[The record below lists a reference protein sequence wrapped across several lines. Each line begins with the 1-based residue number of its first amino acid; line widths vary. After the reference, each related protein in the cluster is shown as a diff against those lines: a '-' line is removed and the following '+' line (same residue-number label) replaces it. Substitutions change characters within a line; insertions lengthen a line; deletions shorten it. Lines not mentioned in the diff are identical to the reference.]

1 MNCLRTVFW
10 SLLAFTVPLAHPQ
23 SLFTKADL
31 DARFATAPQEITVP
45 ESSCCAIRLQVLDR
59 KPAAREVQ
67 NRADRVLFIRRGH
80 GTITLGSGQS
90 ARKLEVGPQDLVN
103 VPRGTSLSIDP
114 GKERVETIEVRIFP
128 TEENR
133 PPRFGALRPMGD
145 VLRSAD
151 QDALF
156 AKFDT
161 EQSVYVQPHF
171 RVAFVIR
178 KVPSD
183 FESHGCCVDIYLP
196 VHAGS
201 AHVLLGG
208 TIENAK
214 ERGPGEMRGTGM
226 TGSHAADIGVGDMI
240 VIRRGGP
247 HYIDPRP
254 GKIGYIIVKVQAE

>member
-1 MNCLRTVFW
+1 MSLSRSFLLL
-10 SLLAFTVPLAHPQ
+10 LLAGSAPLARSQ
-23 SLFTKADL
+23 TLLTRADL
-31 DARFATAPQEITVP
+31 DALFAKAPQQMTVP
-45 ESSCCAIRLQVLDR
+45 ESNCCSIRFQVLDR
-59 KPAAREVQ
+59 KPEAQGVED
-67 NRADRVLFIRRGH
+67 RADRMLFTRRGH
-80 GTITLGSGQS
+80 ATITLGSGQS
-90 ARKLEVGPQDLVN
+90 ARKLEVGPGELVN
-103 VPRGTSLSIDP
+103 VPRGTTLYVDP
-114 GKERVETIEVRIFP
+114 GKERVETIEVRILP

-133 PPRFGALRPMGD
+133 PPRFGALRSMGD

-201 AHVLLGG
+201 SLVLVEG

-214 ERGPGEMRGTGM
+214 ERGPGEIRGTGM